1 MKDFNEKKFPQNRP
15 DGGEISTES
24 FSSLSPEE
32 LAAAMEQM
40 LDDMTEEDYDPELL
54 NAYLDALDEK
64 APMPEV
70 PDAEVSFARFRK
82 KLLSIVPEQQNTA
95 PAHRVRG
102 RSLRRVVVTVAATV
116 ALLFALMVG
125 AQAAG
130 LDVFGNLAK
139 WTDDLFWFLPSP
151 GQGETS
157 EYYSLFHEALENQS
171 LPKELA
177 PTWYPEG
184 FTAGEP
190 EVWDDEFGT
199 VVQLDFNNTET
210 DGFLT
215 VSVER
220 YSNPTDIGL
229 SLFEKDSTPVDVY
242 TSNNRSFYILSNLG
256 NTVAV
261 WADENLL
268 MSIRGNLSIEEI
280 KVMINSIGGS

>member
-24 FSSLSPEE
+24 FASLSPEE
-32 LAAAMEQM
+32 LASAMERM
-40 LDDMTEEDYDPELL
+40 LDNMTEEDYDPELL
-54 NAYLDALDEK
+54 SAYLDALDEK

-70 PDAEVSFARFRK
+70 PDAEASFARFRK

-95 PAHRVRG
+95 PGHRVRG
-102 RSLRRVVVTVAATV
+102 RSLRRVVITVAATV

-151 GQGETS
+151 RQGETS
-157 EYYSLFHEALENQS
+157 EYYPLFQEALENQS

-190 EVWDDEFGT
+190 EVWDDETGLA
-199 VVQLDFNNTET
+199 VQLAFNNAE
-210 DGFLT
+210 DGRFFAISVDQYRNLT
-215 VSVER
+215 FATW
-220 YSNPTDIGL
+220 P
-229 SLFEKDSTPVDVY
+229 FEKDDNPVEAY
-242 TSNNRSFYILSNLG
+242 T
-256 NTVAV
+256 
-261 WADENLL
+261 
-268 MSIRGNLSIEEI
+268 
-280 KVMINSIGGS
+280 

>member
-70 PDAEVSFARFRK
+70 PDAEASFARFRK

-151 GQGETS
+151 GQGELRNTIPCFMRPLKI
-157 EYYSLFHEALENQS
+157 SLFPKSWPPPGIRRGSQRENRRFGMMSLAL
-171 LPKELA
+171 
-177 PTWYPEG
+177 
-184 FTAGEP
+184 
-190 EVWDDEFGT
+190 
-199 VVQLDFNNTET
+199 
-210 DGFLT
+210 
-215 VSVER
+215 
-220 YSNPTDIGL
+220 
-229 SLFEKDSTPVDVY
+229 
-242 TSNNRSFYILSNLG
+242 
-256 NTVAV
+256 
-261 WADENLL
+261 
-268 MSIRGNLSIEEI
+268 
-280 KVMINSIGGS
+280 

>member
-24 FSSLSPEE
+24 FASLSPEE
-32 LAAAMEQM
+32 LASAMERM

-70 PDAEVSFARFRK
+70 PDAEASFARFRK

-157 EYYSLFHEALENQS
+157 EYYSLFQEALENQS

-190 EVWDDEFGT
+190 EVWDDETGLA
-199 VVQLDFNNTET
+199 VQLAFNNAE
-210 DGFLT
+210 DGRSFAI
-215 VSVER
+215 SVDR
-220 YSNPTDIGL
+220 LDI
-229 SLFEKDSTPVDVY
+229 SPSADFFEKDTSPVEIY
-242 TSNNRSFYILSNLG
+242 TSLDKTFYIFSNV
-256 NTVAV
+256 NATIAV
-261 WADENLL
+261 WGNGDISF
-268 MSIRGNLSIEEI
+268 SIIGNLSVEEI
-280 KVMINSIGGS
+280 KGIINSMGGFNQ